1 MGCPQSLKSRRCAI
15 TSWSATPEQ
24 RQQLHAIVLHA
35 YRDWAALARLL
46 LYRLDRNLSAIVS
59 DGRGMDEVVFE
70 VIGAAERDGW
80 LRELVAQMRE
90 DRPDDPELRSWTLAA
105 PPAEQA
111 GSQGSPDRARRVA
124 GVMSFDLDELRG
136 LVQLALDVADDGV
149 EPASAVYTDPTFE
162 SVEIRGRT
170 ATFSARFPS
179 SYRRIILRVEG
190 DNSGQEAGRQQF
202 IYQAGRA
209 REASSHPRITR
220 LLTSGYTRSGY
231 PFVTQLIDQET
242 TTNVRPLPVEKVIDI
257 GAKLADAVSYA
268 HSVGAT
274 FGIIEPSD
282 ILLTA
287 DDDPVLSFPSL
298 PMFAEPVHG
307 GTTHEARD
315 VHGLCAALFSMLPEY
330 RPAGGQGSTPLVALD
345 TQARELLLFGMQ
357 PESQLRPTAAVLHDR
372 LNTLKRNSAGAL
384 DDISM
389 SARFTVRARGNSDST
404 DIVITGG
411 DLFAEQSDI
420 VVAFSDTFDTATEDA
435 VVITSSSIQG
445 QLIDRVYQGSVAAL
459 DRDLAQALSAKP
471 VSATERRSEK
481 TRGKLK
487 RYRIGTV
494 AVLEPA
500 GDGRRIFAVAVSHMD
515 NNFIARSS
523 YGFLQAS
530 LTGLWAEI
538 RRNGGRPVA
547 MPIIGAGLSRVDVS
561 LDPLLQEIITSFSRE
576 TQAQPVCSELRIIVL
591 PSDLTSVDILAAA
604 SSVRGLRA

>member
-1 MGCPQSLKSRRCAI
+1 MVQ
-15 TSWSATPEQ
+15 
-24 RQQLHAIVLHA
+24 A
-35 YRDWAALARLL
+35 YRDWHGLAMLL
-46 LYRLDRNLSAIVS
+46 SYRLDRNLSSIVS
-59 DGRGMDEVVFE
+59 DGRGMEEVVFE
-70 VIGAAERDGW
+70 VIGAAQRDGW

-90 DRPDDPELRSWTLAA
+90 DRPEDEELRSWARAA
-105 PPAEQA
+105 LPAERA
-111 GSQGSPDRARRVA
+111 GSEGAADSPRRVV

-136 LVQLALDVADDGV
+136 LVQAALDAAEDGA
-149 EPASAVYTDPTFE
+149 ESASGAYTDPTFE

-170 ATFSARFPS
+170 VTFSARFPS
-179 SYRRIILRVEG
+179 SYRRIVLRVEG
-190 DNSGQEAGRQQF
+190 DNSPQEAERQQF
-202 IYQAGRA
+202 NYQAGRA
-209 REASSHPRITR
+209 REASSHPRITT

-242 TTNVRPLPVEKVIDI
+242 TPYVRPLPVEKVVDI

-268 HSVGAT
+268 HSVSAT
-274 FGIIEPSD
+274 FGVIEPSD

-298 PMFAEPVHG
+298 PMFAEPVHA
-307 GTTHEARD
+307 TSHEARD
-315 VHGLCAALFSMLPEY
+315 VHGLCSALFSMLPEY
-330 RPAGGQGSTPLVALD
+330 GPAGGQGSAQLITMYG
-345 TQARELLLFGMQ
+345 QARELLLSGMQ

-389 SARFTVRARGNSDST
+389 SARFTVRARGNSATT

-445 QLIDRVYQGSVAAL
+445 QLIDRVYRGSVAAL
-459 DRDLAQALSAKP
+459 DHDLAQALSAKP
-471 VSATERRSEK
+471 VSATERRTEK

-494 AVLEPA
+494 AVLEPE

-538 RRNGGRPVA
+538 RRGGGRPVA

-576 TQAQPVCSELRIIVL
+576 TQTQPVCSELRIIVL

-604 SSVRGLRA
+604 SSARGLRP

>member
-1 MGCPQSLKSRRCAI
+1 M
-15 TSWSATPEQ
+15 
-24 RQQLHAIVLHA
+24 VHA
-35 YRDWAALARLL
+35 YRDWHGLAMLL
-46 LYRLDRNLSAIVS
+46 SYRLDRNLSSIVS
-59 DGRGMDEVVFE
+59 DGRRMEEVVFE
-70 VIGAAERDGW
+70 VIGAAQRDGW

-90 DRPDDPELRSWTLAA
+90 DRPDDDGLRSWALAA
-105 PPAEQA
+105 LPA
-111 GSQGSPDRARRVA
+111 DRAGNEGPPDSPRRVV
-124 GVMSFDLDELRG
+124 GVLSFDLDELRG
-136 LVQLALDVADDGV
+136 LVQAALDAAEDGA
-149 EPASAVYTDPTFE
+149 ESASGAYTDPTFE

-170 ATFSARFPS
+170 VTFSARFPS
-179 SYRRIILRVEG
+179 SYRRIIIRVEG
-190 DNSGQEAGRQQF
+190 DNSPQEAERQQF
-202 IYQAGRA
+202 NHQAGRA
-209 REASSHPRITR
+209 REASSHPRITT

-242 TTNVRPLPVEKVIDI
+242 TPYVRPLPVDKVIDI

-268 HSVGAT
+268 HSVSAT
-274 FGIIEPSD
+274 FGVIEPSD

-298 PMFAEPVHG
+298 PMFAEPVHA
-307 GTTHEARD
+307 TSHEARD
-315 VHGLCAALFSMLPEY
+315 VHGLCSALFSMLPEY
-330 RPAGGQGSTPLVALD
+330 GSAGGQGSAQLVTLYG
-345 TQARELLLFGMQ
+345 QARELLLSGMQ

-389 SARFTVRARGNSDST
+389 SARFTVRARGNSATT

-445 QLIDRVYQGSVAAL
+445 QLIDRVYRGSVAAL
-459 DRDLAQALSAKP
+459 DRDLEQALSGKP

-494 AVLEPA
+494 AVLEPEA
-500 GDGRRIFAVAVSHMD
+500 DGRRIFAVAVSHMD

-538 RRNGGRPVA
+538 RRGGGRPVA

-576 TQAQPVCSELRIIVL
+576 THTQPVCSELRIIVL

-604 SSVRGLRA
+604 SSVRGLRP